1 MTSSHYTTQGMPLYY
16 MSPEQLSWEAEG
28 DVTLIRDAPHITTP
42 FAGGGV
48 DVAVLDS
55 VML

>member
-1 MTSSHYTTQGMPLYY
+1 MVSSRHTTQGMPLSY
-16 MSPEQLSWEAEG
+16 MSPEQLRWEAEG
-28 DVTLIRDAPHITTP
+28 DVTLIRDAAHVTTP

-48 DVAVLDS
+48 DVAILDS